1 MAEAKE
7 RTVKLVEEHW
17 SLIETL
23 ALKLIE
29 QEIVESHEL
38 SKIIG
43 SKKSE
48 DKIPESL

>member
-1 MAEAKE
+1 MQHTE
-7 RTVKLVEEHW
+7 KLVDEHW
-17 SLIETL
+17 EKIEAL

-29 QEIVESHEL
+29 QESVESAEL

-43 SKKSE
+43 DEKIS